1 MPIAPHLDDPAS
13 FDPEVTRA
21 MGVAFERACGA
32 LGLADVT
39 DSMTQVVAIKIIEV
53 AMTGERD
60 AGRLYDAVMEWS
72 AHAA

>member
-1 MPIAPHLDDPAS
+1 
-13 FDPEVTRA
+13 